1 MSDMV
6 AGLWLPDD
14 NLSYVSCRLLFLS
27 TGNYYNKVKVKVSF
41 DNETCTIARVN
52 ALRQYFYA
60 LEKSTILPVL
70 QFWTS
75 SCGMPNKI
83 VSHFKQYDE

>member
-14 NLSYVSCRLLFLS
+14 NLSYVSCRLFFLS

-52 ALRQYFYA
+52 ALWLIKMLIIDCHKF
-60 LEKSTILPVL
+60 EIGNDFDDVVL
-70 QFWTS
+70 YLS
-75 SCGMPNKI
+75 R
-83 VSHFKQYDE
+83 H